1 MLLTK
6 EQLKRVANR
15 NIHNHID
22 SDLIWAVQYE
32 NRIEVFTSWLISL
45 STDNAV
51 AVKDLEVDLN
61 K

>member
-51 AVKDLEVDLN
+51 AVKI
-61 K
+61 